1 MTSENA
7 LEQLS
12 SKELHDLAVS
22 HARHHFDVKFF
33 WNLLKY
39 LPVAEAGAGQL
50 EEAEADLESTIAH
63 VDDTCVGC
71 GVCGEVAHAAVLCP
85 SFYRVDVITNP
96 GWWTRWVSRLRAA
109 VIDRL
114 AAA

>member
-22 HARHHFDVKFF
+22 HARRHFDVKFF
-33 WNLLKY
+33 WDLLKY
-39 LPVAEAGAGQL
+39 LPVAEAGAGKL

-63 VDDTCVGC
+63 VDDITDAGE
-71 GVCGEVAHAAVLCP
+71 GEVADLLRPFYIEYLQKHDVRPSDAA
-85 SFYRVDVITNP
+85 
-96 GWWTRWVSRLRAA
+96 
-109 VIDRL
+109 
-114 AAA
+114 

>member
-1 MTSENA
+1 MASENA

-22 HARHHFDVKFF
+22 HARRHLDVKFF

-39 LPVAEAGAGQL
+39 LPVAEAGAGKL

-63 VDDTCVGC
+63 VDDITDAGE
-71 GVCGEVAHAAVLCP
+71 GEVADNLRP
-85 SFYRVDVITNP
+85 FYIEYLQEHDVDP
-96 GWWTRWVSRLRAA
+96 AEAG
-109 VIDRL
+109 
-114 AAA
+114 

>member
-1 MTSENA
+1 MATDNA

-22 HARHHFDVKFF
+22 HARRHLDVKFF

-39 LPVAEAGAGQL
+39 LPVAEAGAGKL

-63 VDDTCVGC
+63 VDDITDSGQ
-71 GVCGEVAHAAVLCP
+71 GEVAENLRP
-85 SFYRVDVITNP
+85 FYIEYLQDHN
-96 GWWTRWVSRLRAA
+96 VSPPA
-109 VIDRL
+109 DG
-114 AAA
+114 

>member
-22 HARHHFDVKFF
+22 HAKHHFDVKFF

-39 LPVAEAGAGQL
+39 PPVAEAGAGKL

-63 VDDTCVGC
+63 VDDITDAGE
-71 GVCGEVAHAAVLCP
+71 GEVADLLRPFYIEYLVKHDVGPADAA
-85 SFYRVDVITNP
+85 
-96 GWWTRWVSRLRAA
+96 
-109 VIDRL
+109 
-114 AAA
+114 